1 MVLDGSQQQLQSVV
15 IDQGHS
21 YQSSGQQQQF
31 GTLVQNVDLS
41 NQTGQQVFFMENSN
55 SRGETV
61 QAVEQVSYFFKRWSN
76 YCNICGDF
84 KE

>member
-21 YQSSGQQQQF
+21 YQSSGQPQQF

-55 SRGETV
+55 GSRGETV
-61 QAVEQVSYFFKRWSN
+61 QAVVEQVSYMFLKVIVLN
-76 YCNICGDF
+76 EYC
-84 KE
+84 